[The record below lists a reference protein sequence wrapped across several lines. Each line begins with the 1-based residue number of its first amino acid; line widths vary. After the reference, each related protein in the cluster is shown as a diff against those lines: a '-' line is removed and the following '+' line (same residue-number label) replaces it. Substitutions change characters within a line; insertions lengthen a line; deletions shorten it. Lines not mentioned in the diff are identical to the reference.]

1 MAPNDVG
8 GEDELKHQ
16 LNSEVD
22 SQKSPDGASIWTQ
35 GLQLTAA
42 SDMLPL
48 DMKAHFQRTFAN
60 MPGMPTQYIQKL
72 QEQMQSLVMPN
83 VSSALTDSVIKSWR
97 KDARTNPR
105 KQRTARDFLTA
116 NADVVNNVKKFISA
130 LAKISS
136 KHSEHELVWRGQSNA
151 DWPIRST
158 LSRAIARRKDTE
170 RATEDDLN
178 TAETEILESVH
189 NWGLSPAELASIPLH
204 TLAEL
209 QHAGAPTRLLDVT
222 RDPEIAAWFAVKDES
237 DDDGLL
243 IAWGQHPRGHKSVQ
257 KSPPIDGLFEPA
269 YDHLFWHDL
278 DDEKRASLS
287 WGTGQRVHVWFP
299 PKPNTRM
306 RVQRGGFLIESE
318 PMFLDPIR
326 ETINNELSKSTG
338 KDHDWCLSELEQ
350 ATTVIGLPSPINQKT
365 KPTNPALVPIFTI
378 LIKAEAKADI
388 CEHLRTHGLETRTM
402 YPDLPG
408 LVDEVRRNYPTS

>member
-1 MAPNDVG
+1 MVPNDVG

-35 GLQLTAA
+35 RLQLTAA
-42 SDMLPL
+42 SDMLPP

-83 VSSALTDSVIKSWR
+83 VSSALTDSVIQSWR
-97 KDARTNPR
+97 ESRRDNPR
-105 KQRTARDFLTA
+105 ERRTARQFLTA
-116 NADVVNNVKKFISA
+116 NADVVNNVKEFISA

-204 TLAEL
+204 ILAEL

-243 IAWGQHPRGHKSVQ
+243 IAWGQHPRARKGVQ
-257 KSPPIDGLFEPA
+257 KSPPIDGFSEPI

-278 DDEKRASLS
+278 DDEERASLG
-287 WGTGQRVHVWFP
+287 WGTGRRVHVWFP

-306 RVQRGGFLIESE
+306 RVQRGGFLIESA
-318 PMFLDPIR
+318 PMFLEPIR